1 MNPWHFDGFGV
12 PKFGDK
18 IDTNHTNQRSRKDT
32 QGGLWLA
39 IHGLQMARE
48 GRGADPQK
56 DASKILQFVYVYVL
70 HVETIASRL
79 DIAYLLVHL
88 IFVGEPHSQQV
99 GRAFAVIKQ
108 LSIWLAESCPKGSQG
123 EGEQQMQQSKVGTAA
138 HNQTS
143 LAMGDRHAKAR
154 SRAPRKRQVAIANI
168 QTRCAAAMG
177 WAEMAWVVGSL
188 FGCLCHCP
196 CCFTPKPSNA
206 FISSRHFW
214 DIGRS
219 AWSE

>member
-1 MNPWHFDGFGV
+1 MEVPQDRCGHFNWENDHEPWHFDGFGV

-18 IDTNHTNQRSRKDT
+18 IDTNQRSRKDT

-70 HVETIASRL
+70 HVETIAGRL

-99 GRAFAVIKQ
+99 GRAFAVVKQ
-108 LSIWLAESCPKGSQG
+108 LSI
-123 EGEQQMQQSKVGTAA
+123 
-138 HNQTS
+138 
-143 LAMGDRHAKAR
+143 
-154 SRAPRKRQVAIANI
+154 
-168 QTRCAAAMG
+168 
-177 WAEMAWVVGSL
+177 
-188 FGCLCHCP
+188 
-196 CCFTPKPSNA
+196 
-206 FISSRHFW
+206 
-214 DIGRS
+214 
-219 AWSE
+219 

>member
-1 MNPWHFDGFGV
+1 MLGQGHPTLNEVGDSYGTTPAFKGSTWKYHKIAADISTGKMIMNPWHFDGFGV

-108 LSIWLAESCPKGSQG
+108 LSI
-123 EGEQQMQQSKVGTAA
+123 
-138 HNQTS
+138 
-143 LAMGDRHAKAR
+143 
-154 SRAPRKRQVAIANI
+154 
-168 QTRCAAAMG
+168 
-177 WAEMAWVVGSL
+177 
-188 FGCLCHCP
+188 
-196 CCFTPKPSNA
+196 
-206 FISSRHFW
+206 
-214 DIGRS
+214 
-219 AWSE
+219 